1 MRVSGGHRRHSC
13 PRIEQRTWGTRSGY
27 SRVVI
32 VAGTL
37 AAFPCAGEQL
47 ANAELSFVVSAKG
60 DSYKVAFSGGPTIVN
75 ALAGAEVDHHWVR
88 SSDYPHHVTARS
100 QFRDVL
106 GSGGEMTVTCSGLG
120 GEPELIYS
128 IRVYE
133 QEPYATIH
141 VRVRN
146 TTLRRL
152 SVQALRGLEA
162 VGEDILALRGS
173 AVADRVLSDS
183 FSEDWPQMKIYDL
196 GGAPAGMHRGVG
208 SQLVYNR
215 ESQQSFFV
223 GAL

>member
-1 MRVSGGHRRHSC
+1 
-13 PRIEQRTWGTRSGY
+13 
-27 SRVVI
+27 
-32 VAGTL
+32 
-37 AAFPCAGEQL
+37 
-47 ANAELSFVVSAKG
+47 
-60 DSYKVAFSGGPTIVN
+60 
-75 ALAGAEVDHHWVR
+75 HHWVR

-162 VGEDILALRGS
+162 GGGDILALRGP
-173 AVADRVLSDS
+173 AGDGRGVLDMLMERWARV
-183 FSEDWPQMKIYDL
+183 KIYDH
-196 GGAPAGMHRGVG
+196 AR
-208 SQLVYNR
+208 
-215 ESQQSFFV
+215 
-223 GAL
+223 